1 MLRADNIR
9 GLVNEHGIAGY
20 LQIQADLL
28 EGRETPNGRKVTRRP
43 DEFSIRALWEGLVGP
58 VENTLAFAA
67 GLNGSGYVEIEEAIS
82 STGFSSAIGQLLA
95 AKLIEGYDSPGF
107 IGDELVTTMPSSLR
121 GERLAGFTSL
131 QGPKP
136 VGELMQ
142 YEDST
147 FTDKFV
153 GTRETKRGR
162 LLSISEEA
170 VVFDQTGQILLL
182 ASTLGEIARQERER
196 RIVRAV
202 IDADSLETVY
212 APGGTGEQLYSSGN
226 NNLTTGNTP
235 LVDWTD
241 IQEVMTFHAL
251 NQTDDREPDDTLGA
265 QPIAWMPRIIL
276 TATELSGV
284 AARIIAATMIGTAPG
299 DTSNVAMMTGNPLS
313 MIGAGGMIALS
324 SPFIDNATDG
334 DQWDDAS
341 DWLIGDFKK
350 QFIYKEIWPLQVFRA
365 PAQNEEQFNRDVVA
379 QFKVREYGDVVALDE
394 RWVMKVNAA

>member
-9 GLVNEHGIAGY
+9 GLVNEHGVAGY

-58 VENTLAFAA
+58 VEDTLAFAA
-67 GLNGSGYVEIEEAIS
+67 GLNGKGYVEIQEAIS

-107 IGDELVTTMPSSLR
+107 IGDELVETMPSSLR
-121 GERLAGFTSL
+121 GERLAGFTAL

-136 VGELMQ
+136 VGELAQ

-182 ASTLGEIARQERER
+182 ASRLGEIARQERER

-202 IDADSLETVY
+202 IDADS
-212 APGGTGEQLYSSGN
+212 GE
-226 NNLTTGNTP
+226 
-235 LVDWTD
+235 
-241 IQEVMTFHAL
+241 
-251 NQTDDREPDDTLGA
+251 
-265 QPIAWMPRIIL
+265 
-276 TATELSGV
+276 
-284 AARIIAATMIGTAPG
+284 
-299 DTSNVAMMTGNPLS
+299 
-313 MIGAGGMIALS
+313 
-324 SPFIDNATDG
+324 
-334 DQWDDAS
+334 
-341 DWLIGDFKK
+341 
-350 QFIYKEIWPLQVFRA
+350 
-365 PAQNEEQFNRDVVA
+365 VV
-379 QFKVREYGDVVALDE
+379 
-394 RWVMKVNAA
+394 